1 MASVAADDTG
11 SPMPKGSG
19 HEPERASPQI
29 GADCRTCAERAR
41 CISYGWRSPT
51 GLWFEDAVVLR
62 PRPGCRGFIGR
73 GEDIR
78 GHFAAPRDAAAHH

>member
-1 MASVAADDTG
+1 MPVPSGSAGTSSGDASRIVD
-11 SPMPKGSG
+11 
-19 HEPERASPQI
+19 
-29 GADCRTCAERAR
+29 DCRTCAERAR

-51 GLWFEDAVVLR
+51 GLWFEGAVVLR

-78 GHFAAPRDAAAHH
+78 GHFGATGEASAHH